1 MPAASRSPS
10 RPAPPTVVTLSPWQQ
25 QQAAAII
32 QSARQ
37 SLLAEDPDIAADPQL
52 WLDTLDGESNAI
64 DIIREFI
71 NAAIDAEML
80 ADATSQRKAEIATR
94 ADRAERR
101 KLAWRTA
108 ALNLMQIAGIDK
120 VPDLAFSARVQKGQ
134 QYLNELDVAA
144 LPADYVDVE
153 VTVNRKPRKDR
164 ILADLKAGQSIP
176 GASLRAGISY
186 LVINRE

>member
-1 MPAASRSPS
+1 MPAAAQSTS
-10 RPAPPTVVTLSPWQQ
+10 RPAQPPVVTLSPWQQ

-37 SLLAEDPDIAADPQL
+37 NLLAEDPDIAADPQL

-71 NAAIDAEML
+71 NAAINAEML

-101 KLAWRTA
+101 KQALRMA
-108 ALNLMQIAGIDK
+108 ALTLMQVAGIDK
-120 VPDLAFSARVQKGQ
+120 IPDPAFSARVQKGQ
-134 QYLNELDVAA
+134 QHLSELDLAA
-144 LPADYVDVE
+144 LPDDYVEVE
-153 VTVNRKPRKDR
+153 VTITRKPKKDR
-164 ILADLKAGQSIP
+164 ILADLKAGQAIP
-176 GASLRAGISY
+176 GASLRAAHPY
-186 LVINRE
+186 LVINRG